1 MYLMESADET
11 RRLLAQE
18 QANDS
23 RQAMLLTG
31 VKPGDRALDAGCGP
45 GLLAETLA
53 ELVGSSGQ
61 VTGLDLSSER
71 LAVARERCLHRPNL
85 RFLQTDISNTGLA
98 EGSFDYTW
106 SQFVFQYLGQ
116 RKPALEELV
125 RVTRPGGKVV
135 VSEIDGL
142 GLQNWP
148 FSEAL
153 HEGTLRI
160 ANVLATHGFDLFVG
174 RKMHGEFLEVGLR
187 DVRVHLLPF
196 YVCAGEADARMV
208 MDWETRFAALEA
220 VAAPAFGGRESYRA
234 HCQDYMRMLA
244 DPMGLKYAI
253 LLVTEGT
260 KP

>member
-11 RRLLAQE
+11 RRLLAQ
-18 QANDS
+18 QRANDS
-23 RQAMLLTG
+23 RQVMMLTG

-45 GLLAETLA
+45 GLLTETLTH
-53 ELVGSSGQ
+53 LVGPSGH
-61 VTGLDLSSER
+61 VTGFDLSPER
-71 LAVARERCLHRPNL
+71 LAVARARCAHFPNL
-85 RFLQTDISNTGLA
+85 RFLQANISDTGLP

-106 SQFVFQYLGQ
+106 SQFVFQYLGD
-116 RKPALEELV
+116 RKSALEELV

-148 FSEAL
+148 FSDAL

-160 ANVLATHGFDLFVG
+160 ANALATQGFDLYVG
-174 RKMHGEFLEVGLR
+174 RKMHREFIEAGLLE
-187 DVRVHLLPF
+187 VRVHLLPF
-196 YVCAGEADARMV
+196 YVSAGEADTRLV
-208 MDWETRFAALEA
+208 RDWETRFAALES
-220 VAAPAFGGRESYRA
+220 VAAPAFGGKEAYQS
-234 HCQDYMRMLA
+234 HCQEYMRMLA